1 MSLLNSIRLKSLDVL
16 IATLETVQKI
26 RGSEKQPTIQYLQQ
40 IQEPREEIKFHADED
55 GILYLD
61 NSTKISEQLNDL
73 FCNFIVYSDTTKLLP
88 GVIIYVVGK
97 REPTEKRPWTVYKYE
112 PRVITSI
119 HDSGVN
125 GGTVF
130 FTYSHDIVKS
140 QALGKSKDDF
150 MVVSTE
156 DAIYSP
162 LTKGHAQ
169 FICAALNTQ
178 SRSLYYSKLAKIQQQ
193 NQQNQK

>member
-1 MSLLNSIRLKSLDVL
+1 MSLLNSVRLKFLDAL
-16 IATLETVQKI
+16 IATLETVQKM
-26 RGSEKQPTIQYLQQ
+26 RGAEEQPVAPQVLRY
-40 IQEPREEIKFHADED
+40 PNEEVKFHADEE

-61 NSTKISEQLNDL
+61 NSTKISERLNVLDW
-73 FCNFIVYSDTTKLLP
+73 NFILYMDTTKLLP
-88 GVIIYVVGK
+88 GGIIYVVSK
-97 REPTEKRPWTVYKYE
+97 HEPTEKRPWTVYKYE

-119 HDSGVN
+119 HDNGVN

-130 FTYSHDIVKS
+130 FTYSHDIVKP
-140 QALGKSKDDF
+140 QALGKNKDDF

-178 SRSLYYSKLAKIQQQ
+178 SRSLYESKLAKIQQQ